1 LLKITKAGG
10 KIMASHKFTYTI
22 SGVELSEE
30 HQAAISREIASAVTR
45 ALIGVSPS
53 KLKTD
58 FLTVTKIRG
67 GIWIDPALAG
77 RESVGELVARAE
89 G

>member
-1 LLKITKAGG
+1 
-10 KIMASHKFTYTI
+10 MSSHKFTYTI
-22 SGVELSEE
+22 SGVALSDE
-30 HQAAISREIASAVTR
+30 QQSAISREIAAAVTR
-45 ALIGVSPS
+45 VLIGPSPN

-77 RESVGELVARAE
+77 KESVAELVARAE